1 LCNFVIWWYLE
12 EREKTNKTAGM
23 SIRTEVIQQ
32 TNNHVENTDDVW
44 NKNTNGN
51 VVNDAS
57 YMGID
62 FISHEGNQMM
72 IAGSM
77 NPINIMSE
85 GDGVHNIAEQGLAIR
100 VVVPDCDMVAHVLE
114 TDDIG
119 SSRLV
124 RVDYVHQTNVVM
136 QILLRRIATEDDK
149 LTSVGINVNVI
160 DDTVMYGNNVVY
172 NENGMDSIRMSL
184 SDLDGKE
191 TVITGRRVPRQRLH
205 KTPNKGRNDI
215 LIGGLIVAAL
225 LAFGF
230 AVYQIKKEKK

>member
-1 LCNFVIWWYLE
+1 
-12 EREKTNKTAGM
+12 M

-32 TNNHVENTDDVW
+32 TNNNVENTDDVW

-100 VVVPDCDMVAHVLE
+100 VVIPDCDMVAHVLE

-119 SSRLV
+119 SSNLV

-149 LTSVGINVNVI
+149 MTSVGISVNVI

-172 NENGMDSIRMSL
+172 NENGMNSVRMSL

-205 KTPNKGRNDI
+205 KNPNKGRNDM
-215 LIGGLIVAAL
+215 LLGGLIVAAL
-225 LAFGF
+225 IAFGF
-230 AVYQIKKEKK
+230 AIYKLKNEK